1 MVGTHV
7 DTNPTA
13 GASINTPMAS
23 KEGVS
28 WIIYVCTVCNDIN
41 GLSFFTNQH
50 MHQEVKLDVLNT

>member
-1 MVGTHV
+1 
-7 DTNPTA
+7 
-13 GASINTPMAS
+13 MAS